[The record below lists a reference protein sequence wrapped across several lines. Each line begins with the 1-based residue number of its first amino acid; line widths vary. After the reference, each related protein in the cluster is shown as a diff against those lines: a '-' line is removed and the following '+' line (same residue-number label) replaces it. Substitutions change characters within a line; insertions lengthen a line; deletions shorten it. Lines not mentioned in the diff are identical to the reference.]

1 MKILKYIIT
10 LKQPTV
16 ILKKRGKGNFY
27 VASDIIPGS
36 TISGAIAVEYLRQM
50 INQEN
55 ANCGKIFEPEE
66 EFSCSNCP
74 INNCKFRDIIYDKK
88 IQFSSGIPID
98 KADEIYPVGH
108 VSSIVRS
115 ATEPDKY
122 YDILLQTAFMRY
134 LVDENKFNFNLFK
147 AHKKRLKK
155 ANILINSDLEIQ
167 DIHYESHDHVA
178 IERVLKS
185 SKSQLLYSNIA
196 LSPEQKFYG
205 IGFDE
210 TDDFDITDKEIWIGG
225 NRSRGY
231 GRSKIH
237 FEQVDYDEYLKQRI
251 KSIKE
256 GFEEIKKLSK
266 KYGIEA
272 TIATITGISPLE
284 LKRID
289 KDKSKEGNE
298 ESIRESLSQ
307 SAKGDKNK
315 SEWSI
320 EHSIRARLS
329 GIDFEILSYF
339 AREDQLPRW
348 NRKEDLP
355 LEFTPVIQ
363 QGYSVAIKI
372 NSNDDLDSISEKLA
386 KKELDSGLI
395 NNSLNWIYVNHPVH
409 YKKSTLLR

>member
-55 ANCGKIFEPEE
+55 AKCRKISESEE
-66 EFSCSNCP
+66 DFSCNDCP
-74 INNCKFRDIIYDKK
+74 ITNCKYRDIVYDKK
-88 IQFSSGIPID
+88 ILFSSGFPID
-98 KADEIYPVGH
+98 KAGEIHPAGH

-134 LVDENKFNFNLFK
+134 LVDENKFNFDLFK

-155 ANILINSDLEIQ
+155 ANILINSELEIQ
-167 DIHYESHDHVA
+167 DVHYEAHDHVA

-231 GRSKIH
+231 GRCKIH
-237 FEQVDYDEYLKQRI
+237 FEQVDYDEYLNQRI

-284 LKRID
+284 LQDGIADSIKKRLD
-289 KDKSKEGNE
+289 EMDV
-298 ESIRESLSQ
+298 
-307 SAKGDKNK
+307 
-315 SEWSI
+315 
-320 EHSIRARLS
+320 
-329 GIDFEILSYF
+329 EILSYF

-348 NRKEDLP
+348 NRKENLP

-372 NSNDDLDSISEKLA
+372 NSNDSIDSISKNLA
-386 KKELDSGLI
+386 EIELDSGLI

-409 YKKSTLLR
+409 YKKSTLLRWR